1 VASPISKVVQPRD
14 VKELFGKISLS
25 NHYVVNFSELTTPIT
40 QHIRKRFGV
49 SDVRS
54 FVSRRA
60 GILCSEASL
69 PTSRLATGEV
79 KDNFM
84 GIPQEFAHTRLYT
97 DLDFTFYVDNDYKNL
112 RIFEG
117 WIDYI
122 SSGGEVG
129 ENAKSYYRRMR
140 YPDTYKCDT
149 MYITKFERDYKN
161 ELVYQF
167 KNAFPKSMTAIPVA
181 YGPAELLKVTVM
193 FNFDR
198 YIMTPRRA
206 TGVKKGTQ
214 KDNSTVSIGSL
225 AAQESFKQN
234 RDSLIND
241 TSGSNFNFDPSR
253 FGGGGIIQ
261 DSNPGSA

>member
-1 VASPISKVVQPRD
+1 MPSPISKVVPARD
-14 VKELFGKISLS
+14 VKELFGKIAQT
-25 NHYVVNFSELTTPIT
+25 NHYVVSFSELTLPIT
-40 QHIRKRFGV
+40 QHIRSRFGV

-54 FVSRRA
+54 FISRKA

-69 PTSRLATGEV
+69 PTSTLATAEV

-97 DLDFTFYVDNDYKNL
+97 DLDFTFYIDDDYKTL

-140 YPDTYKCDT
+140 YPDSYKCDT
-149 MYITKFERDYKN
+149 MYITKFERNYKN

-167 KNAFPKSMTAIPVA
+167 RNAFPKSMTAVPVS
-181 YGPAELLKVTVM
+181 YGAADLLKVTVL

-198 YIMTPRRA
+198 YIMIPKRA
-206 TGVKKGTQ
+206 TSTTKGTQ
-214 KDNSTVSIGSL
+214 KDNTDRQNLGSF
-225 AAQESFKQN
+225 S
-234 RDSLIND
+234 D
-241 TSGSNFNFDPSR
+241 
-253 FGGGGIIQ
+253 Q
-261 DSNPGSA
+261 DSILSRAAATLPTPDIGDVEGLFN

>member
-1 VASPISKVVQPRD
+1 MASPISKVVQPRD

-69 PTSRLATGEV
+69 PTSSLATGEV

-97 DLDFTFYVDNDYKNL
+97 DIDFTFYVDNDYNNL
-112 RIFEG
+112 KVFEG
-117 WIDYI
+117 WMDFI
-122 SSGGEVG
+122 SSAGTD
-129 ENAKSYYRRMR
+129 NPNTRNYYRRFQ

-149 MYITKFERDYKN
+149 MHITKFEKDIEVNPNRTIT
-161 ELVYQF
+161 YQF
-167 KNAFPKSMTAIPVA
+167 YNTFPKSMTSIPVS
-181 YGPAELLKVTVM
+181 YGAADLLKVNVS
-193 FNFDR
+193 FNYDR
-198 YIMTPRRA
+198 YV
-206 TGVKKGTQ
+206 VK
-214 KDNSTVSIGSL
+214 V
-225 AAQESFKQN
+225 
-234 RDSLIND
+234 
-241 TSGSNFNFDPSR
+241 
-253 FGGGGIIQ
+253 
-261 DSNPGSA
+261 

>member
-1 VASPISKVVQPRD
+1 MASPISKVVQPRD

-25 NHYVVNFSELTTPIT
+25 NHYVVSFSELNLPIT
-40 QHIRKRFGV
+40 QHIRSRFGV

-84 GIPQEFAHTRLYT
+84 GVPQEFAHTKITT
-97 DLDFTFYVDNDYKNL
+97 DLDFTFYIDDDYKNL
-112 RIFEG
+112 RVFEG

-140 YPDTYKCDT
+140 YPDSYKCNT
-149 MYITKFERDYKN
+149 MYITKFERNYRN

-181 YGPAELLKVTVM
+181 YGAADLLKVTVT

-206 TGVKKGTQ
+206 TGIK
-214 KDNSTVSIGSL
+214 NSTKDEPLSS
-225 AAQESFKQN
+225 KN
-234 RDSLIND
+234 RTTETLSPLEY
-241 TSGSNFNFDPSR
+241 FNNMSKEEKDYYNQRYGQDP
-253 FGGGGIIQ
+253 Q
-261 DSNPGSA
+261 

>member
-1 VASPISKVVQPRD
+1 MASPISKVVQPRD

-69 PTSRLATGEV
+69 PTSRLATAEV

-84 GIPQEFAHTRLYT
+84 GITQEFAHTRLYT
-97 DLDFTFYVDNDYKNL
+97 NLDFTFYVDNDYKNL

-206 TGVKKGTQ
+206 TGIK
-214 KDNSTVSIGSL
+214 KDNTTKSPLATDDTEAALNAIVNSSGTTVLDAANASIG
-225 AAQESFKQN
+225 
-234 RDSLIND
+234 
-241 TSGSNFNFDPSR
+241 
-253 FGGGGIIQ
+253 
-261 DSNPGSA
+261 

>member
-1 VASPISKVVQPRD
+1 MASPISKVVQPRD
-14 VKELFGKISLS
+14 VKELLGKISLS
-25 NHYVVNFSELTTPIT
+25 NHYVVSFSELNSPIT
-40 QHIRKRFGV
+40 QHIRSRFGV

-54 FVSRRA
+54 FVSRNS

-84 GIPQEFAHTRLYT
+84 GVPQEFAHTKITT
-97 DLDFTFYVDNDYKNL
+97 DSDFTFYIDDDYKNL
-112 RIFEG
+112 RVFEG

-140 YPDTYKCDT
+140 YPDSYKCNT
-149 MYITKFERDYKN
+149 MYITKFERNYRN

-167 KNAFPKSMTAIPVA
+167 KNVFPKSMATIPVA
-181 YGPAELLKVTVM
+181 YGAADLLKVTVT

-198 YIMTPRRA
+198 YIMIPKRA
-206 TGVKKGTQ
+206 TSTTKGTQ
-214 KDNSTVSIGSL
+214 KDNSS
-225 AAQESFKQN
+225 KQGQDTDFN
-234 RDSLIND
+234 INIRTAD
-241 TSGSNFNFDPSR
+241 VDFFDGEPLPFNPF
-253 FGGGGIIQ
+253 
-261 DSNPGSA
+261 